1 MRGAVTIWKKESW
14 TYLTSARWY
23 VVAALIVFAA
33 SVWFFFANLQ
43 EGRQATLQHLFGL
56 LSFILMSVTP
66 IFTMRLVAEEANRG
80 TLEMLLTSPIREWEI
95 VVGKFFG
102 ALTAYAAIFVVT
114 LLYPAILLR
123 FADPDIGPMVAQ
135 YLGILLLSSA
145 FIGVG
150 IFASSVTDSQVL
162 AAVFGYIL
170 LFGFWIVSWIAE
182 ALPGSAG
189 DIGKAL
195 SLLSHLEKFNRG
207 IIDSVDV
214 FYYVAFT
221 SIFLILSLRFVEA
234 RRWAA

>member
-1 MRGAVTIWKKESW
+1 MT
-14 TYLTSARWY
+14 
-23 VVAALIVFAA
+23 
-33 SVWFFFANLQ
+33 
-43 EGRQATLQHLFGL
+43 
-56 LSFILMSVTP
+56 VTP

-102 ALTAYAAIFVVT
+102 ALTAYAAIFAVT

-123 FADPDIGPMVAQ
+123 FSDPDIGPMIAQ
-135 YLGILLLSSA
+135 YLGIFLLCGA

-150 IFASSVTDSQVL
+150 LFASSVTDSQVL

-170 LFGFWIVSWIAE
+170 LFGFWIVSWVAE

-189 DIGKAL
+189 DIGKAV

-221 SIFLILSLRFVEA
+221 SIFLLLSLRFVEA